1 MGRGL
6 TETQWQTLLSFRVAL
21 RRFLHWSETQAAS
34 VGLTAAQHQL
44 LVAIR
49 GHPGETDP
57 TISDVAGYLV
67 VRHHSAIGLVERA
80 AAMGLVRRYRDE
92 SDLRLV
98 RLALTDLGRGK
109 VDALAASHLE
119 EIRRLGPLL
128 DALVES
134 PATETEAEAEVQ
146 RAAALS
152 AQPRRKRDSTPAATR
167 PAAP

>member
-1 MGRGL
+1 MRRGL

-49 GHPGETDP
+49 GHPGEADP
-57 TISDVAGYLV
+57 TISDVAGHLV

-92 SDLRLV
+92 SDQRLV
-98 RLALTDLGRGK
+98 RLALTDLGREK
-109 VDALAASHLE
+109 VDALAAAHLE
-119 EIRRLGPLL
+119 EMRRLAPLL

-134 PATETEAEAEVQ
+134 PATGTELG
-146 RAAALS
+146 AAGVTG
-152 AQPRRKRDSTPAATR
+152 QPRRKRDSTPAATT
-167 PAAP
+167 PATP